1 MPTGERI
8 QDEEEKQSRIEFKFP
23 LLIIRT
29 QMFMRLYDRLGACR
43 ASWTASWV
51 TLTCMPIV
59 AGFGIYLI
67 FNTLLTLLT
76 NPAAREA
83 GRELGPQAYILLPGI
98 NPYLPILYGWLAI
111 VVAIAVHE
119 GAHGVIARS
128 IGFRV
133 KSSGLLFFLGI
144 PLGAFVDVDEE
155 QLLKAKAKDSVRV
168 LAAGPGANIAL
179 AIVCLV
185 GVLLITSG
193 LSPVVDGLYVSEVME
208 SMPAENAGLL
218 ERDVIIRI
226 EDKQVTN
233 LKDFEAELEDKSP
246 DDIVWVTVAR
256 GEMWR
261 DRFFTSLKL
270 TEYEG
275 RAVLGVVLS
284 EIFIEQRLRTYQKL
298 AVETPFIHFLPP
310 TLAPGLVP
318 FSGALYAF
326 YTHALGE
333 HWHILVNIFFWLW
346 FINVN
351 VAIFNALPINPL
363 DGGQAFKNVLKSLLD
378 HRADENTVSLLT
390 NAVTFTMIF
399 VIIMMITLPFI
410 M

>member
-1 MPTGERI
+1 LPTGERI
-8 QDEEEKQSRIEFKFP
+8 QDEEEKQGRIEFKFP
-23 LLIIRT
+23 LLIVRT
-29 QMFMRLYDRLGACR
+29 QTFMRLYDWLGACK
-43 ASWTASWV
+43 ASWMASWA
-51 TLTCMPIV
+51 TLIVMPIV

-98 NPYLPILYGWLAI
+98 NPYLPLLYGWLAI

-133 KSSGLLFFLGI
+133 KSSGLLFFLAI
-144 PLGAFVDVDEE
+144 PVGAFVDVDEE
-155 QLLKAKAKDSVRV
+155 QLAKAKAKDSVRV
-168 LAAGPGANIAL
+168 LAAGSGANIAS
-179 AIVCLV
+179 AIVCIM

-218 ERDVIIRI
+218 EEDVIIRV
-226 EDKQVTN
+226 EDKQVTS
-233 LKDFEAELEDKSP
+233 LKDFEAALEDKSP

-261 DRFFTSLKL
+261 DRFSTSLKL

-284 EIFIEQRLRTYQKL
+284 EMFIEQRLRTYQKL
-298 AVETPFIHFLPP
+298 AAETPFIHFLPP

-318 FSGALYAF
+318 FSGALDAF

-333 HWHILVNIFFWLW
+333 HWHILANIFFWLW
-346 FINVN
+346 FVNVN

-363 DGGQAFKNVLKSLLD
+363 DGGQAFKNVLKSMLG
-378 HRADENTVSLLT
+378 HRADQNTVSRLT
-390 NAVTFTMIF
+390 NAVTLTMIS
-399 VIIMMITLPFI
+399 VIIMMIALPFI